1 MVSIFLYAKLS
12 ARVVLKEQDHEC
24 DVITVH
30 IKFMKVCQERQ
41 RANILPVGSQANL
54 VYEICTTQLF
64 LP

>member
-12 ARVVLKEQDHEC
+12 ASAVLKEYWNDR
-24 DVITVH
+24 DVITVL
-30 IKFMKVCQERQ
+30 IKFMKVCQEKP

-54 VYEICTTQLF
+54 VYEICIAQLF